1 MITVAE
7 NRLSTTIRAPCKE
20 SAHHGHGLCAAI
32 IITKTARVHPTI
44 DPTVVIRIDIVA
56 RCTLTRE
63 HTEVFKQFRLHL
75 LAISRP
81 R

>member
-56 RCTLTRE
+56 RCTLNNNAIGYA
-63 HTEVFKQFRLHL
+63 KGSNK
-75 LAISRP
+75 LA
-81 R
+81 